1 MRELQRRMERFF
13 YRNRDKGIPNLM
25 LFIVIAEIL
34 VYVTDSLDPSHTL
47 MRLLAFDRNA
57 ILRGQVWRLFSYV
70 VLTGYGPLSVILL
83 GILYFRIGQIIEARC
98 GTCKLNVYYL
108 TGVIIIDAVCMLTGW
123 QAGVDTFHYSLLL
136 VFATLCPEDQM
147 LLFFIIP
154 IRMKYLGLVYLVLV
168 LLSLMRGDFVS
179 ALAIVNYLIFFGS
192 DIRNILPSLGR
203 YHHREKRFTPPVQP
217 GPSPNWADRYRGK
230 DGKKPYRH
238 KCTVCGRTDT
248 EYPELEFRYCSRCAG
263 YYCYCI
269 DHINNH
275 VHIQAKD

>member
-1 MRELQRRMERFF
+1 MHELQRRMERFF

-34 VYVTDSLDPSHTL
+34 VYVVDSLDPSHTL
-47 MRLLAFDRNA
+47 VRLLAFDRNA
-57 ILRGQVWRLFSYV
+57 ILHGQVWRLFSYV

-108 TGVIIIDAVCMLTGW
+108 TGVVIIDAVCMLTGW
-123 QAGVDTFHYSLLL
+123 RAGVDTFHYSLLL
-136 VFATLCPEDQM
+136 VFATLCPEDQL

-154 IRMKYLGLVYLVLV
+154 IKMKYLGFVYLALV
-168 LLSLMRGDFVS
+168 LLSLLQGNYVS

-192 DIRNILPSLGR
+192 DIRNILPSLGS
-203 YHHREKRFTPPVQP
+203 YHRAPRERRERFA
-217 GPSPNWADRYRGK
+217 PSPDWADRYRSR

-238 KCTVCGRTDT
+238 KCTVCGKTDT
-248 EYPELEFRYCSRCAG
+248 EYPDLEFRYCSRCAG

-269 DHINNH
+269 EHINNH
-275 VHIQAKD
+275 VHIQEKG